1 MWKWGLRID
10 EICSSIVQGSVDFF
24 FVVVSHLVGWSGWS
38 LSCLF
43 FFLFLLSHYFLF
55 AVKVNLVL
63 RHKSENRKE
72 VKKKIID
79 F

>member
-24 FVVVSHLVGWSGWS
+24 FVVVSHLVGWSGG
-38 LSCLF
+38 LCLV

-55 AVKVNLVL
+55 AVKLSSWF
-63 RHKSENRKE
+63 KTQKWKQEGSEKNY
-72 VKKKIID
+72 
-79 F
+79 